1 MQTQAISE
9 TSEPVQVQA
18 QRLLDILVTMKSV
31 AVALSGGVDSAVVA
45 KAAHLALGNLAL
57 AVTADS
63 PSVPRADIES
73 ARNLAKQLN
82 LRHQVII
89 TNEFKDPQY
98 VRNAGD
104 RCYFCKSELYSSIE
118 RKLPELGVQ
127 FICSGANQDDLGD
140 YRPGLQAAKE
150 HGIRHPLQEAGLGK
164 DAVRRIARFWNL
176 DVWDKPASPCLSSR
190 IAPGVEVS
198 LERTGRIEQAEL
210 FLKKLGFPVCRVRL
224 HQDELARIEIPVEDL
239 PRFLAGNLFS
249 DVSTML
255 RQLGFRFVCLDME
268 GLKSGGLNSL
278 VPLEIMKR
286 YKLEDSSRGE
296 S

>member
-82 LRHQVII
+82 LRHQVIA

-140 YRPGLQAAKE
+140 FRPGLQAAKE